1 MIRFLL
7 KPSRFLP
14 ICIQQ
19 RSFASD
25 LGMFCYQCEQT
36 RGGKFCSIPKG
47 VCEKTPIV
55 SALQDLLVEVGK
67 RVATYVNLGVKVG
80 CENKEANR
88 WLLDAYFATLTNVN
102 FDPKRFEVFM
112 KQGEEVL
119 KQSKQEYLNACKKKN
134 TKPEVVV
141 NGDWQFKPGIEAL
154 AKEGREY
161 GIDKHKGDWNTTC
174 VKELAQYGV
183 KGGMAYLHH
192 AMRLGYESADIYAE
206 SARLLSSLRKS
217 MKLGEALQ
225 LALDV
230 GNWNY
235 SVMKLLDKANTESY
249 GKPEITAMRTTP
261 VKGKCILV
269 SGHDLKDLDSVL
281 KQTEGKNI
289 NVYTHGE
296 MLPCCAYPG
305 FKKYKHLIGNY
316 GGAWQK
322 QKKEFANF
330 PGSILMTTNC
340 ILLPTKAYAHRIF
353 SCNSVGCPGVTH
365 IESDDMTPLIQA
377 ALKEPGFTEDAP
389 KKEITIGFARD
400 TILSVAPELID
411 ALKSGA
417 IKHIFLVGGCDGYEL
432 GRSYYADFVKQ
443 VPKNCLILTLACG
456 KYRFNML
463 DLGHVEVKGMKL
475 PRVLD
480 VGQCNDAYSA
490 IEVAL
495 ALSKALNKP
504 VNDLPL
510 SFVLSWFEQKAVAIL
525 LTLLH
530 LGIKNMILGP
540 NLPAFTP
547 PDVLNVLVEK
557 FGLRHIST
565 PEADMKFLLN
575 RHN

>member
-7 KPSRFLP
+7 NSSKFLP
-14 ICIQQ
+14 ACILQ
-19 RSFASD
+19 RGFASD

-36 RGGKFCSIPKG
+36 RGGKFCSVPKG
-47 VCEKTPIV
+47 VCEKTPTV
-55 SALQDLLVEVGK
+55 AALQDLLVEVGK
-67 RVATYVNLGVKVG
+67 RVATYVDLGSKMG
-80 CENKEANR
+80 CKNTAANR
-88 WLLDAYFATLTNVN
+88 WLLDAYFSTLTNVN
-102 FDPKRFEVFM
+102 FDAKRFEVFM
-112 KQGEEVL
+112 KQGQEMLEQA
-119 KQSKQEYLNACKKKN
+119 KEEYLSACKKAGA
-134 TKPEVVV
+134 TPEKV
-141 NGDWQFKPGIEAL
+141 NDGDWQFKPGIDAL

-174 VKELAQYGV
+174 VKELAQYGL
-183 KGGMAYLHH
+183 KGGLAYLHH
-192 AMRLGYESADIYAE
+192 ALRLGYESPEINAE
-206 SARLLSSLRKS
+206 SAKLLSSLRKD
-217 MKLGEALQ
+217 MKLDEALK

-230 GNWNY
+230 GKWNY
-235 SVMKLLDKANTESY
+235 HVMELLDKANTESY
-249 GKPEITAMRTTP
+249 GKPEITSMRTTP

-269 SGHDLKDLDSVL
+269 SGHDLKDLDL
-281 KQTEGKNI
+281 ALQQTAGKNI

-296 MLPCCAYPG
+296 MLPCNAYPK
-305 FKKYKHLIGNY
+305 FKKFKHLIGNY
-316 GGAWQK
+316 GGPWQK
-322 QKKEFANF
+322 QRKEFGAF

-340 ILLPTKAYAHRIF
+340 ILPPTKAYGHRIF
-353 SCNSVGCPGVTH
+353 SRSVVGCPGVTH
-365 IESDDMTPLIQA
+365 IEGEDLTPLINA

-400 TILSVAPELID
+400 TIMSVAPQLID
-411 ALKSGA
+411 AIKAGA
-417 IKHIFLVGGCDGYEL
+417 IKHIFLIGGCDGYEL
-432 GRSYYADFVKQ
+432 GRNYYVNFAKQ
-443 VPKNCLILTLACG
+443 VPKDCLILTLACG

-463 DLGHVEVKGMKL
+463 DLGHIEYKGLKL

-490 IEVAL
+490 IQVAV
-495 ALSKALNKP
+495 ALSKAFNVP

-525 LTLLH
+525 LTLLN

-575 RHN
+575 RHK